1 MIKTTQQLTA
11 LGRADVSYNTIT
23 FCIEASGGEE
33 EVASL
38 KRIVADIRL
47 NGGTISSLSGG
58 EDRAEY
64 SCSVCICEDG
74 DYYSTEDG
82 LIIIN
87 EELARK
93 PIATVVK
100 RVY

>member
-11 LGRADVSYNTIT
+11 LGRADISYNTIT
-23 FCIEASGGEE
+23 FHIEASGGAE

-38 KRIVADIRL
+38 RRIVADIKL
-47 NGGTISSLSGG
+47 NGGTVSSMGG
-58 EDRAEY
+58 GRDRLEY

-74 DYYSTEDG
+74 DYYSTVGG

-93 PIATVVK
+93 TIATVVGG
-100 RVY
+100 VY